1 MTEIE
6 LTRLDKLSVSEWQV
20 WREIQST
27 NPVYASPYFR
37 PEFSLAVAAVRR
49 DVEVGVL
56 RRGAEVVG
64 FFPFQRGKL
73 NLGKP
78 LCGKLSDYHGPLVR
92 EGVVL
97 DPCTLIRECR
107 LAAWDFD
114 HLVGP
119 VAAFGSCIA
128 VRAGSPQLDL
138 SRGYAAYAQGRKEAG
153 SDTVARSGQ
162 KLRKLIREV
171 GPLEFK
177 AEADDEAAFEQLLT
191 WKSAQY
197 LRTGL
202 ADVFSFPWTR
212 DLLVRLRQQQGAAF
226 SAPLSV
232 LRAGG
237 RIVAVA
243 VSLRSHG
250 VLHCWFN
257 AYDPELSVYSPGV
270 LFMLQLA
277 EQAQSL
283 GIATIDLGR
292 GDERYKASL
301 ASRHAEVCEGS
312 VTCPSLAIWLRNR
325 WRRTRDWLGD
335 SPLKHT
341 SALQQRLIKPV
352 RQWFAY
358 H

>member
-1 MTEIE
+1 VTSIE
-6 LTRLDKLSVSEWQV
+6 LTKPGKLAAGEWQV
-20 WREIQST
+20 WREIQAT
-27 NPVYASPYFR
+27 NPAYASPYFR
-37 PEFSLAVAAVRR
+37 PEFAEAVAAVRG
-49 DVEVGVL
+49 DVEVAVL
-56 RRGAEVVG
+56 KSGSEVVG
-64 FFPFQRGKL
+64 FFPFQRGRL

-78 LCGKLSDYHGPLVR
+78 LCGKLSDYHGPLLKP
-92 EGVVL
+92 GVL
-97 DPCTLIRECR
+97 IDPRALLSACR

-119 VAAFGSCIA
+119 IQAFEPYIA
-128 VRAGSPQLDL
+128 KRAGSPQLDL
-138 SRGYAAYAQGRKEAG
+138 SQGYAAYAQGRKQAG

-162 KLRKLIREV
+162 KLRKLIREI

-177 AEADDEAAFEQLLT
+177 AEAEDEPAFEQLIA

-202 ADVFSFPWTR
+202 ADVFAFPWTR
-212 DLLVRLRQQQGAAF
+212 ALLDRLRKQQGAAF

-232 LRAGG
+232 MRAGG

-243 VSLRSHG
+243 LSIRSHG

-257 AYDPELSVYSPGV
+257 AYDPELSAYSPGV

-301 ASRHAEVCEGS
+301 ASRYAEVCEGS
-312 VTCPSLAIWLRNR
+312 ITCPSLATWLRCR
-325 WRRTRDWLGD
+325 WRRTRDWVND
-335 SPLKHT
+335 SPFKTTASLPG
-341 SALQQRLIKPV
+341 RLLRPV

>member
-1 MTEIE
+1 MTSIE
-6 LTRLDKLSVSEWQV
+6 LTTLDKLSANEWQV
-20 WREIQST
+20 WREIQAT
-27 NPVYASPYFR
+27 NAAFASPYFR
-37 PEFSLAVAAVRR
+37 PEFAEAVAAVRG
-49 DVEVGVL
+49 DVEVGV
-56 RRGAEVVG
+56 RQRGGEGVG

-78 LCGKLSDYHGPLVR
+78 LGGKLSDYHGPLVR
-92 EGVVL
+92 EGVTF
-97 DPCTLIRECR
+97 DPRELLRACR

-114 HLVGP
+114 HLVGLTAP
-119 VAAFGSCIA
+119 FEPYVAL
-128 VRAGSPQLDL
+128 RAGSPQLDL
-138 SRGYAAYAQGRKEAG
+138 SQGYAAYAQGRKEAG

-162 KLRKLIREV
+162 KLRKLIREI
-171 GPLEFK
+171 GPLEFQ
-177 AEADDEAAFEQLLT
+177 ADADDEPAFEQLIA

-202 ADVFSFPWTR
+202 ADVFAFPWTR
-212 DLLVRLRQQQGAAF
+212 ALLDRLRKHRGAAF
-226 SAPLSV
+226 CAPLSV

-243 VSLRSHG
+243 VSIRSHG

-257 AYDPELSVYSPGV
+257 AYDPELSIYSPGV

-301 ASRHAEVCEGS
+301 ASRFADVCEGS
-312 VTCPSLAIWLRNR
+312 ITCPSLGTWLRNG
-325 WRRTRDWLGD
+325 WRQARDWVNV
-335 SPLKHT
+335 SPLKQT
-341 SALQQRLIKPV
+341 ASLPERLLKPV